1 MKDQRPRT
9 PTKMGIEL
17 HDTLVDWSDKTG
29 QSLLFEALHL
39 GTTNI
44 SLLDAH
50 KNLEGAKSN
59 GVNESE
65 ISDNHS
71 S

>member
-1 MKDQRPRT
+1 MT
-9 PTKMGIEL
+9 PWWIGVIKQGN
-17 HDTLVDWSDKTG
+17 

-71 S
+71 P